1 VIHRT
6 FRSLDDPPKLVG
18 FTLRQ
23 WTMLLL
29 AGGFMFGLV
38 QVTHLPA
45 KAAIS
50 ICVFVIGVP
59 AVLAYVSESG
69 GPQLGL
75 LLRELCRWRLGPKSL
90 TGASANDDH
99 RHPRGLLV
107 LADAPRTP
115 DKEAAVEGHDLQA
128 RAAGRETDG

>member
-1 VIHRT
+1 MIHRT
-6 FRSLDDPPKLVG
+6 FRSLDEPPKLVG

-50 ICVFVIGVP
+50 ICVFAIGVP

-75 LLRELCRWRLGPKSL
+75 LLRELCRWRLGPKRL
-90 TGASANDDH
+90 IAASADDDH
-99 RHPRGLLV
+99 RRPRGLLV
-107 LADAPRTP
+107 LADAPNTP
-115 DKEAAVEGHDLQA
+115 DIEATVEDHDPRAQ
-128 RAAGRETDG
+128 AAGRETGG